1 MVDVQTKLTDLR
13 EEAYAKVL
21 KCLPYPRQWVRSY
34 TLYWCNSFAEAKST
48 LLSNCFLRDAT
59 GN

>member
-21 KCLPYPRQWVRSY
+21 KCLPYPRQWVRHYVSI
-34 TLYWCNSFAEAKST
+34 
-48 LLSNCFLRDAT
+48 
-59 GN
+59 